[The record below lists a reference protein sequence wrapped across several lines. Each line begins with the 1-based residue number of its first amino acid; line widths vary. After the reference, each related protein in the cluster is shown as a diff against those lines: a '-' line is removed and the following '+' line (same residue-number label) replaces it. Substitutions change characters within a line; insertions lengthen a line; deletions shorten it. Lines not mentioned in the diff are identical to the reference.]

1 MISNRLAA
9 LLARHDIH
17 YGWVVAAVTFVLLL
31 GTAAAMGS
39 AGILIQP
46 LEQEFGW
53 TNAEISSAL
62 ALRLV
67 LFGLIGPFAAAF
79 INRFGVRLVA
89 LSALA
94 LIALGVLGSLTMTEL
109 WQMVALWGVVV
120 GIGTGLTALVLGAT
134 VALLW
139 FEKRRG
145 LVVGL
150 MTANNAAGQLIF
162 LPILAWLTEE
172 IGWRAALTGVVIV
185 IALTFALVLLLMR
198 DRPSDLGLAPFGS
211 DAVVARPDRG
221 RLRDLLLSPLLA
233 LRDAMRTNVFWAL
246 FLTFFV
252 CGLSTNGLVQQHW
265 VSICADYG
273 IAPVG
278 AAGLLAM
285 IGVFDFFGTVASGWL
300 SDRYDNRWL
309 LFCYYG
315 LRGLSLLYLPWSGFS
330 LIMLTPFAVFYGLDW
345 VATVPPTVKLTA
357 KHFGAER
364 ASLVFGWLFTGHQL
378 GAATAAFLAGA
389 TRTGLQSYMP
399 FITVVGVSCILAALL
414 ILTVPGERKA
424 QLAPKPA

>member
-399 FITVVGVSCILAALL
+399 FITVVGVFCILAALL